1 MYELAA
7 SRNEKG
13 AFVMNEGF
21 AKGSVSD
28 TELEVLKVLWKVH
41 EATVRDLLERL
52 NANGRDW
59 AYTTVQTLVV
69 RLCRKGY
76 VQTRRQGKAHVFTPC
91 VDQDELL
98 RFELNDLAERVCGG
112 KATPLMM
119 TLVRDNAFT
128 PDEIAALRRLLD
140 KLDQS

>member
-1 MYELAA
+1 MNDE
-7 SRNEKG
+7 G
-13 AFVMNEGF
+13 AC
-21 AKGSVSD
+21 KGSVSD
-28 TELEVLKVLWKVH
+28 TELEVLKVLWEAE
-41 EATVRDLLERL
+41 EATVRDLLDRL
-52 NANGRDW
+52 TALGRDW

-76 VQTRRQGKAHVFTPC
+76 VETRRQGKAHVFRAC

-98 RFELNDLAERVCGG
+98 RFELSGLAERVCDG

-128 PDEIAALRRLLD
+128 PAEVAELRRMLD
-140 KLDQS
+140 RLDNA

>member
-1 MYELAA
+1 VRDE
-7 SRNEKG
+7 G
-13 AFVMNEGF
+13 AC
-21 AKGSVSD
+21 KGSVSD
-28 TELEVLKVLWKVH
+28 TELEVLKVLWEAE

-52 NANGRDW
+52 REQGRDW

-76 VQTRRQGKAHVFTPC
+76 VETRRQGKAHVFRAC

-98 RFELNDLAERVCGG
+98 RFELSGLAERVCDG

-128 PDEIAALRRLLD
+128 PAELAELRRMLD
-140 KLDQS
+140 GLENA